1 MSVVR
6 PGPGGDHR
14 ISARIRR
21 FWWGT
26 RLAPSAGV
34 SKPASAPAPGA
45 PAAEAAPKPKSKKTL
60 LLGAVAVIVLL
71 GGGGGAYY
79 WMSARGG
86 DAATAEGAEAAPA
99 HEEEAGVAVP
109 LEPFVVNLADPGGS
123 RFLRVNLS
131 LVVDEA
137 HALEFEENPTVMA
150 RVRSAILELLAQQT
164 ADPLITPDGKTALK
178 QAIAEGAGHAVEG
191 LHISDVLFS
200 EFVVQF

>member
-1 MSVVR
+1 M
-6 PGPGGDHR
+6 
-14 ISARIRR
+14 
-21 FWWGT
+21 
-26 RLAPSAGV
+26 
-34 SKPASAPAPGA
+34 
-45 PAAEAAPKPKSKKTL
+45 
-60 LLGAVAVIVLL
+60 LGAVAVIVLL
-71 GGGGGAYY
+71 GGGGAAY
-79 WMSARGG
+79 WMYARGG
-86 DAATAEGAEAAPA
+86 EPPAEGAAAAPA

-131 LVVDEA
+131 LVVDEE

>member
-1 MSVVR
+1 M
-6 PGPGGDHR
+6 
-14 ISARIRR
+14 
-21 FWWGT
+21 
-26 RLAPSAGV
+26 
-34 SKPASAPAPGA
+34 
-45 PAAEAAPKPKSKKTL
+45 
-60 LLGAVAVIVLL
+60 LGAVAVIVLL

-79 WMSARGG
+79 WMYARGG
-86 DAATAEGAEAAPA
+86 DAPPAEGAEAAPA
-99 HEEEAGVAVP
+99 PEEEPGVAVP

>member
-1 MSVVR
+1 M
-6 PGPGGDHR
+6 
-14 ISARIRR
+14 
-21 FWWGT
+21 
-26 RLAPSAGV
+26 
-34 SKPASAPAPGA
+34 
-45 PAAEAAPKPKSKKTL
+45 
-60 LLGAVAVIVLL
+60 LGAIAVIVLL

-79 WMSARGG
+79 WMYARGG
-86 DAATAEGAEAAPA
+86 DAAAAEGAEAAPA
-99 HEEEAGVAVP
+99 HEEEPGVAVP

-178 QAIAEGAGHAVEG
+178 KAIAEGAGHAVEG

>member
-1 MSVVR
+1 M
-6 PGPGGDHR
+6 
-14 ISARIRR
+14 
-21 FWWGT
+21 
-26 RLAPSAGV
+26 
-34 SKPASAPAPGA
+34 
-45 PAAEAAPKPKSKKTL
+45 
-60 LLGAVAVIVLL
+60 LGAVAVIVLL
-71 GGGGGAYY
+71 GGGGAAY
-79 WMSARGG
+79 WMYARGG
-86 DAATAEGAEAAPA
+86 EAPAEGAEAAPA

-131 LVVDEA
+131 LVVAEE

-178 QAIAEGAGHAVEG
+178 KAIAEGAGHAVEG